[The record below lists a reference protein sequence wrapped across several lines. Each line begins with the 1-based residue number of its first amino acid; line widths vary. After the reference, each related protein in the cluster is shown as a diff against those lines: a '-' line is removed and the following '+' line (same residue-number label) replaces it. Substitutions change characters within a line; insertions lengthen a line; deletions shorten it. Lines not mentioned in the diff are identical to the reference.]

1 MPNADAR
8 RSFAPLERSS
18 NPTVSRLAS
27 SQWLLD
33 EQDAGVVLD
42 YDDNH
47 DDQDAHGMI
56 LSSNPTSVWIGYLA
70 ACVLAYLTEV
80 QI

>member
-1 MPNADAR
+1 MSPHTTSTMSPHDNSTLSLD
-8 RSFAPLERSS
+8 
-18 NPTVSRLAS
+18 
-27 SQWLLD
+27 WLLD
-33 EQDAGVVLD
+33 DQDAGVVLD
-42 YDDNH
+42 YDNNH